1 MSYRANQILQAVI
14 YGNFSNLTYE
24 VTRSNVNYIDPQ
36 NRMSLLMWAVAL
48 GRLPTVELLLS
59 RGATI
64 FPLDGLGFTV
74 LHRAVWSGDTS
85 IVCALLFLSPESL
98 VPETRNPFPTK
109 GRIAD
114 GAAIAGEWQADR
126 KDAALEQQ
134 QQQQLRDERERVG
147 GRPLSNNGG
156 DSSLGASSS
165 VERQQQGRNTSSMAT
180 RAPEGGSSSL
190 NGDNISVFTRWLV
203 SESHKQLA
211 EAASDGGG
219 ADEESV
225 LRRHRRQRPIGS
237 TLRWRE
243 GAKRLV
249 NAVHPSTGRTPLMLA
264 AVRGS
269 AHIVDF
275 LVNVCEADM
284 YCRDVEGFTAFD
296 LAALCGHLHILRIFL
311 AKVDGDGT
319 GRAFPCLQQR
329 AEEFGETAK
338 TIPQRNV
345 LNEMNRLMA
354 LDYSRQSYVS
364 AC

>member
-59 RGATI
+59 RGATL

-98 VPETRNPFPTK
+98 VPDTRNPFPAK

-114 GAAIAGEWQADR
+114 GAAIADEWQADR
-126 KDAALEQQ
+126 KAAAVEQQRAGARQTSSSSESNPGGSGADHTVGHRYPPEQQ
-134 QQQQLRDERERVG
+134 QQEDEEGSRMNQHMMN
-147 GRPLSNNGG
+147 SMNN
-156 DSSLGASSS
+156 DH
-165 VERQQQGRNTSSMAT
+165 
-180 RAPEGGSSSL
+180 
-190 NGDNISVFTRWLV
+190 NISVFTRWLV
-203 SESHKQLA
+203 TESHKQLA
-211 EAASDGGG
+211 ETINSSGGR
-219 ADEESV
+219 AVDEETE
-225 LRRHRRQRPIGS
+225 LRRQHRRRAIGS

-275 LVNVCEADM
+275 LVNVCDADM

-311 AKVDGDGT
+311 AKADGDGT

-345 LNEMNRLMA
+345 LNDMNRLMA